1 MDLLDMFF
9 GAASQLSGAALT
21 NYIISQVLGIGVFA
35 ICLVIGQVNGFKTI
49 LILKIIANVLQAAS
63 MIFVNAYTGATV
75 AALAAVISVTVFVF
89 RRKNVEIPK
98 WFAPI
103 AIAVY
108 TVATAG
114 SFSKP
119 TDLLPIIGGVLLVLS
134 LVSKTTTGFRI
145 FMLISA
151 VMWIPYD
158 IAVLAHA
165 NLLTHVGNFIT
176 YAVGI
181 IRFDL
186 IKRKKDNGA
195 DI

>member
-1 MDLLDMFF
+1 M
-9 GAASQLSGAALT
+9 
-21 NYIISQVLGIGVFA
+21 
-35 ICLVIGQVNGFKTI
+35 
-49 LILKIIANVLQAAS
+49 
-63 MIFVNAYTGATV
+63 
-75 AALAAVISVTVFVF
+75 TVFVF

-103 AIAVY
+103 AIAIY

>member
-1 MDLLDMFF
+1 MDLFNLFF

-21 NYIISQVLGIGVFA
+21 NYIISQILGIAVFVV
-35 ICLVIGQVNGFKTI
+35 CLVIGQVNGFKTI

-63 MIFVNAYTGATV
+63 MIFVSVVTGAVV
-75 AALAAVISVTVFVF
+75 ASLAAVISVTVFVF
-89 RRKNVEIPK
+89 RRNDLEIPK
-98 WFAPI
+98 WFAPV
-103 AIAVY
+103 AIGVY
-108 TVATAG
+108 TLATAS

-119 TDLLPIIGGVLLVLS
+119 TDILPIIGGVLLVLS

-145 FMLISA
+145 YMLISA

-176 YAVGI
+176 YTLGI
-181 IRFDL
+181 IRFDI
-186 IKRKKDNGA
+186 IKRKKHGT